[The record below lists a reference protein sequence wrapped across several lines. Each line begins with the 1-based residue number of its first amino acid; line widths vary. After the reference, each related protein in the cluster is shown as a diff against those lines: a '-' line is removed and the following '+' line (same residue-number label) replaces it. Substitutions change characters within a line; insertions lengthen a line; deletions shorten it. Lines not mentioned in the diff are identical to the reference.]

1 MQTATTIREITFRLN
16 CSSNLRPKKD
26 MVKQILVAITIGS
39 VEYHHLLTN

>member
-16 CSSNLRPKKD
+16 CSNLRPKKD